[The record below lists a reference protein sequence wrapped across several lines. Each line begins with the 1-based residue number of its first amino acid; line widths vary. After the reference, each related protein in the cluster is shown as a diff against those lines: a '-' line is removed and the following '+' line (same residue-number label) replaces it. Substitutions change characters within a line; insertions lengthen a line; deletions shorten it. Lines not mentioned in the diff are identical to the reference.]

1 MPGGSEE
8 TGQKEGRGRGARRK
22 ESKGEGGS
30 CCCARLVGGSDW
42 IGLDLAMAGR
52 GGWARHRHRRCHR
65 HHQGTR
71 RPQRKTSRPR
81 VHACEHHVTEQFHS
95 VWTHPRA
102 FPLADCLQRQSG
114 CCKPHRTVG
123 FMMRGV
129 RPGDWKVWYT
139 RPYSVDPSSERGV
152 AAPVL
157 RYTAVSN
164 RSTPLLSLLV
174 SEP

>member
-1 MPGGSEE
+1 MPC
-8 TGQKEGRGRGARRK
+8 GRGRFPPRLRSGGGRRR
-22 ESKGEGGS
+22 ERGNRPKGRAGTQGS
-30 CCCARLVGGSDW
+30 CCARLVGGAA
-42 IGLDLAMAGR
+42 IAAGPGTGAVTATSR
-52 GGWARHRHRRCHR
+52 P
-65 HHQGTR
+65 GTR
-71 RPQRKTSRPR
+71 HQRKTSRPR

-102 FPLADCLQRQSG
+102 FPHVDCLQRQSG

-157 RYTAVSN
+157 GYTYVYTTVN
-164 RSTPLLSLLV
+164 RHRCLYFNSTS
-174 SEP
+174 